1 MTADYLQKQSRP
13 GWPPLSDDLQ
23 EGLSMW
29 CPLPDSN
36 RHGRCRPRDFKS
48 LVSTSFTKRAPL
60 ETRSSASAE
69 PASPLPAGRAGRAPA
84 EQRQVH
90 LPQLIARDFLACLLR
105 CRGLIEEEAVVD
117 IP

>member
-48 LVSTSFTKRAPL
+48 LVSTSFTKRAPS
-60 ETRSSASAE
+60 ETRTSAPTG
-69 PASPLPAGRAGRAPA
+69 PAPPLPSRLAGRPA
-84 EQRQVH
+84 EQRQLF
-90 LPQLIARDFLACLLR
+90 LPQLIPRPWPSIKPSQPSIQYD
-105 CRGLIEEEAVVD
+105 
-117 IP
+117 

>member
-36 RHGRCRPRDFKS
+36 RHGRCRPRDFK
-48 LVSTSFTKRAPL
+48 APPMPYPI
-60 ETRSSASAE
+60 SI
-69 PASPLPAGRAGRAPA
+69 
-84 EQRQVH
+84 RQC
-90 LPQLIARDFLACLLR
+90 DFLR
-105 CRGLIEEEAVVD
+105 
-117 IP
+117 